1 MKNLRKLVVTVIF
14 TCVLALPAFAGETHC
29 PPEAPPPPP
38 GVTQG
43 PGMPSIA
50 PGDMGTPT
58 AANSQTSFSELAACV
73 LESILPLF

>member
-1 MKNLRKLVVTVIF
+1 MKNLKKLAAAVVLMLT
-14 TCVLALPAFAGETHC
+14 LALFALAGETHS
-29 PPEAPPPPP
+29 PPEAPPPP
-38 GVTQG
+38 GATQG

-50 PGDMGTPT
+50 PGDIGTPI